1 MGAFIASSMAI
12 AGYLGEMVGH
22 KAGLALTREDLA
34 EHLCDTPDVQGV
46 VRMEEDRPIHL
57 RSEEFEAA
65 VHGLLYR
72 VGNIPTPNPLPPGI
86 AVHHRFADDPAHS
99 EVLDGVLTRCLELLT
114 DTIANTAHGTP
125 LDPAQ
130 LLETVAIEFGEPGLN
145 IAIALIDGIVFQMHT
160 SPWAPQR
167 WFDWD
172 DAAELRDLFEDAS
185 LETRYGKFFDQRF
198 VDYLSRNFGR
208 IGEIHWR
215 KFEGLTGEF
224 FNQAG
229 FQVEMGPGSN
239 DDGVD
244 VRVWAPED
252 DATKPPLILIQCKR
266 QKATVQKMVVK
277 SLWAD
282 VEHEKARSGLIVTT
296 SVLAPGSHT
305 VRRARGYRITAVERE
320 KLKNWLEQLRSPGSG
335 TFLA

>member
-1 MGAFIASSMAI
+1 
-12 AGYLGEMVGH
+12 
-22 KAGLALTREDLA
+22 
-34 EHLCDTPDVQGV
+34 
-46 VRMEEDRPIHL
+46 MEEDRPVHF
-57 RSEEFEAA
+57 RSEEFEAG
-65 VHGLLYR
+65 VDGLLYR

-86 AVHHRFADDPAHS
+86 AVRRRFADDPTHS
-99 EVLDGVLTRCLELLT
+99 KILDEVLTRCLGLLN
-114 DTIANTAHGTP
+114 NTPPGTP
-125 LDPAQ
+125 LDPSH
-130 LLETVAIEFGEPGLN
+130 LIETVTTEFGQPGLN
-145 IAIALIDGIVFQMHT
+145 IANALVNAIVLEVHT
-160 SPWAPQR
+160 SPWAEQR
-167 WFDWD
+167 WFDWED
-172 DAAELRDLFEDAS
+172 TAELRDLFTEGS
-185 LETRYGKFFDQRF
+185 LETRYGEFFDQRF
-198 VDYLSRNFGR
+198 VDYLARNFER

-224 FNQAG
+224 FTQAG

-252 DATKPPLILIQCKR
+252 DVTKPPLILVQCKR
-266 QKATVQKMVVK
+266 QKAKIQKMVVK

-305 VRRARGYRITAVERE
+305 VRRARGYRIAAVERE
-320 KLKNWLEQLRSPGSG
+320 KLKHWLELLRSPGSG